1 MYMKEEN
8 LLEVL
13 ATKVQRFQQNRAYY
27 CMINKFN
34 LPGPVKNASSAT
46 GPFE

>member
-13 ATKVQRFQQNRAYY
+13 ATKVQRFQQNKSLLLHDQQ
-27 CMINKFN
+27 I
-34 LPGPVKNASSAT
+34 
-46 GPFE
+46 